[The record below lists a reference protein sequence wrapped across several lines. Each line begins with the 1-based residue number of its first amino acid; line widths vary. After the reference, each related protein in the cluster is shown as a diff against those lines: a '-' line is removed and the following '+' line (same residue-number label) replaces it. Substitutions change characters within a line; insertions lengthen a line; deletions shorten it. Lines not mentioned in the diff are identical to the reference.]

1 MRTRRTRP
9 RQCSAIAVDAPS
21 PLAGGVA
28 GVRWG
33 SSRVQGPRSEMED
46 DVVLRSDGLDG
57 FAFAAV
63 FDGHAGFSSVEF
75 LRFLIS
81 HTSNSRK
88 NFEFSMTKIILSLV

>member
-1 MRTRRTRP
+1 
-9 RQCSAIAVDAPS
+9 
-21 PLAGGVA
+21 
-28 GVRWG
+28 
-33 SSRVQGPRSEMED
+33 MED

-88 NFEFSMTKIILSLV
+88 NFFIVEFFVMKLSFIYLRRCVVIFVPSGCLMKCLSICCAVHQSSYLLME